1 MIAKQA
7 ICTWLTELIMDD
19 AMQSK
24 TSTIKHLK
32 TRMDINFRSSIKQYD
47 NSDSQVSPVIVQSKQ
62 DTIKAINNI

>member
-1 MIAKQA
+1 
-7 ICTWLTELIMDD
+7 
-19 AMQSK
+19 MQGKARK
-24 TSTIKHLK
+24 TSTIKHLR